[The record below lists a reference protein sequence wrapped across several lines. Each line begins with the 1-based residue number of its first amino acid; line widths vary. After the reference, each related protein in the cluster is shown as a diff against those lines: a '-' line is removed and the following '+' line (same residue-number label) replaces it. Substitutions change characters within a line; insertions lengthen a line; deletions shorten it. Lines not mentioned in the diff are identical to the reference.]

1 MLSIGALTK
10 IHQGVDI
17 SDPILQ
23 VLGYK
28 AIPGSDPPRFRL
40 HISDGQ
46 FSTSDAILATNLN
59 HLIIDQC
66 LDKFSIVQVT
76 KLVCNEVTTQ
86 PNKLVLILLEVVV
99 LTPGAK
105 VGGRFGN
112 PVQLEFDNTFSP
124 APGAPCPHCH
134 RHNHP
139 PQPGSSSP
147 TRPRAGPPPAENRR
161 VLRAFLADN
170 GPTLGLG
177 GMDQAAPD
185 LPGGSDDSKSA
196 ENQRHNAS

>member
-1 MLSIGALTK
+1 MLSIGALEK

-17 SDPILQ
+17 SDPVLQ

-46 FSTSDAILATNLN
+46 FSTSETILATNLN
-59 HLIIDQC
+59 HLISGQR

-76 KLVCNEVTTQ
+76 KLVCNKVPTQ
-86 PNKLVLILLEVVV
+86 PNKLVIILLEVVV
-99 LTPGAK
+99 ITPGAQ
-105 VGGRFGN
+105 VGGKIGN
-112 PVQLEFDNTFSP
+112 PVKLELDNTFSP

-139 PQPGSSSP
+139 PQLGSSSP
-147 TRPRAGPPPAENRR
+147 TRPRAS
-161 VLRAFLADN
+161 
-170 GPTLGLG
+170 
-177 GMDQAAPD
+177 
-185 LPGGSDDSKSA
+185 PGGLDDSGSA
-196 ENQRHNAS
+196 EEEQHNAS

>member
-1 MLSIGALTK
+1 MLSIGALKK
-10 IHQGVDI
+10 IHQSVDI

-40 HISDGQ
+40 HFSDGQ
-46 FSTSDAILATNLN
+46 FSTSDTILATNLN
-59 HLIIDQC
+59 HLISDQR

-76 KLVCNEVTTQ
+76 KLVCNRVPAQT
-86 PNKLVLILLEVVV
+86 NKLVILLLEVEVI
-99 LTPGAK
+99 TPGVR

-112 PVQLEFDNTFSP
+112 PVQLEIDTKFSP
-124 APGAPCPHCH
+124 APVALCPHCH

-139 PQPGSSSP
+139 PQLGSSSP
-147 TRPRAGPPPAENRR
+147 TRPRAGSPSAEYRR
-161 VLRAFLADN
+161 ALRAFLADY

-177 GMDQAAPD
+177 GMGQAVPD
-185 LPGGSDDSKSA
+185 ITGGADDSGSA
-196 ENQRHNAS
+196 EDEQHNL

>member
-1 MLSIGALTK
+1 MLSIGALKK

-40 HISDGQ
+40 HLSDGQ
-46 FSTSDAILATNLN
+46 FSTSDTILATNLN
-59 HLIIDQC
+59 HLISDQR

-76 KLVCNEVTTQ
+76 KLVCNKVPTQ
-86 PNKLVLILLEVVV
+86 PNKLVIILLEVVV
-99 LTPGAK
+99 ITPGAQ
-105 VGGRFGN
+105 VGGKIGN
-112 PVQLEFDNTFSP
+112 PVKLEFDNTISP
-124 APGAPCPHCH
+124 ATGAPCPHCH

-139 PQPGSSSP
+139 PQLGSSSP
-147 TRPRAGPPPAENRR
+147 TRPRAGSPSAEYRR
-161 VLRAFLADN
+161 ALRAFLADY

-177 GMDQAAPD
+177 GMGQAVPD
-185 LPGGSDDSKSA
+185 LTGGLDDSGSDGQQ
-196 ENQRHNAS
+196 NL